1 MKIIDLTREIYA
13 GMVVFPGDPGVTLHP
28 RCTFEDNVCQVTEL
42 CFGSHT
48 GTHLDAPRHFL
59 PEGKALPELP
69 LDIFVGDAV
78 CVRAKLYYAGGETH
92 PVIELGEEELARI
105 QPGDR
110 VLISTGWEEKTG
122 TTAYFEGYPIFSE
135 KLQQFLLD
143 RNIKLL
149 GVDLPTVQGVGDPY
163 EMHRVLLAKDIIFVE
178 GLLNLAPL
186 LDRRFFFSAVPL
198 ILENG
203 DGCPVR
209 AYAILED

>member
-13 GMVVFPGDPGVTLHP
+13 GMVVFPGDPGVTLHL
-28 RCTFEDNVCQVTEL
+28 RCSFENESYQVTEL

-48 GTHLDAPRHFL
+48 GTHLDAPRHFI
-59 PEGKALPELP
+59 PDGKTIPELP
-69 LDIFVGDAV
+69 LDIFVGEAV
-78 CVRAKLYYAGGETH
+78 CVRAKLYYAGGESH
-92 PVIELGEEELARI
+92 PVMELGEEARARI

-143 RNIKLL
+143 QNIRLL
-149 GVDLPTVQGVGDPY
+149 GVDLPTVQGLGDPFA
-163 EMHRVLLAKDIIFVE
+163 MHRALLAKDIIFVE

-186 LDRRFFFSAVPL
+186 LDRRFFFSAAPL
-198 ILENG
+198 ILANG

-209 AYAILED
+209 AYAMLD